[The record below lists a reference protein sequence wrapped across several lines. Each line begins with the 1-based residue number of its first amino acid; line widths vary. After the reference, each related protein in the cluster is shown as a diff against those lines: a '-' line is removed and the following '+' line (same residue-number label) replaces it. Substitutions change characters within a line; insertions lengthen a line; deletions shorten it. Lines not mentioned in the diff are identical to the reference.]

1 MKKSLF
7 MITFVIGLSISMM
20 TGSALSTI
28 PLLPVYSSP
37 EQQSDDQ
44 QQEEPTDEEPTVEE
58 PTDEEPVDEE
68 PLDEEPVD
76 EPEQPEPSLLPS
88 TSVQQPEL
96 PDQGSNVSL
105 SGYPYPHILP
115 PTGLTENGE
124 EENSTQTEQT
134 VAERGGGN
142 PLKGL
147 NVIPQMGAKPLP
159 PCTPGGPTPCLVKK

>member
-1 MKKSLF
+1 
-7 MITFVIGLSISMM
+7 MISFVIGLSISMM

-28 PLLPVYSSP
+28 SLLPVYSSP
-37 EQQSDDQ
+37 EQQSDDE
-44 QQEEPTDEEPTVEE
+44 QQEEPTDEEPTDEE
-58 PTDEEPVDEE
+58 PTDEEPVDE
-68 PLDEEPVD
+68 
-76 EPEQPEPSLLPS
+76 PEAEPEPSLPPS

-96 PDQGSNVSL
+96 PDPASNVSL

-115 PTGLTENGE
+115 PTGLTENGD
-124 EENSTQTEQT
+124 EENTTQTEQT

-147 NVIPQMGAKPLP
+147 NIIPPTGDPPLP

>member
-7 MITFVIGLSISMM
+7 TISFVIGLSISMM

-37 EQQSDDQ
+37 EQQSDDE
-44 QQEEPTDEEPTVEE
+44 QQEEPTDEEPAN
-58 PTDEEPVDEE
+58 
-68 PLDEEPVD
+68 EEPVD
-76 EPEQPEPSLLPS
+76 EPELEPEPSLPPS
-88 TSVQQPEL
+88 TSVQPEL
-96 PDQGSNVSL
+96 PDQASNVSL

-115 PTGLTENGE
+115 PTGLTENID
-124 EENSTQTEQT
+124 EENTTQTEQT

-147 NVIPQMGAKPLP
+147 NVIPSTGAPPLP

>member
-7 MITFVIGLSISMM
+7 TISFVIGLSISMM

-37 EQQSDDQ
+37 EQQSDDE
-44 QQEEPTDEEPTVEE
+44 QQEEPTDEEPAN
-58 PTDEEPVDEE
+58 
-68 PLDEEPVD
+68 EEPVD
-76 EPEQPEPSLLPS
+76 EPEPEPSLPPS
-88 TSVQQPEL
+88 TSVQPEL
-96 PDQGSNVSL
+96 PDQASNVSL

-115 PTGLTENGE
+115 PTGLTENGD
-124 EENSTQTEQT
+124 EENTTQTEQT

-147 NVIPQMGAKPLP
+147 NVIPSTGAPPLP

>member
-7 MITFVIGLSISMM
+7 TISFVIGLSISMM

-37 EQQSDDQ
+37 EQQSDDE
-44 QQEEPTDEEPTVEE
+44 QQEEPTDEEPAN
-58 PTDEEPVDEE
+58 
-68 PLDEEPVD
+68 EEPVD
-76 EPEQPEPSLLPS
+76 EPEPEPEPSLPS
-88 TSVQQPEL
+88 TSVQPEL
-96 PDQGSNVSL
+96 PDQASNVSL

-115 PTGLTENGE
+115 PTGLTENGD
-124 EENSTQTEQT
+124 EENTTQTEQT

-147 NVIPQMGAKPLP
+147 NVIPSTGAPPLP

>member
-7 MITFVIGLSISMM
+7 MISFVIGLSISMM

-28 PLLPVYSSP
+28 PLLPVYSSL
-37 EQQSDDQ
+37 EQQSDDEQ
-44 QQEEPTDEEPTVEE
+44 REEPTDEG
-58 PTDEEPVDEE
+58 
-68 PLDEEPVD
+68 PVD
-76 EPEQPEPSLLPS
+76 EPEPEPEPSLPPS
-88 TSVQQPEL
+88 TSVQPEL
-96 PDQGSNVSL
+96 PDQASNVSL

-115 PTGLTENGE
+115 PTGLTENGD
-124 EENSTQTEQT
+124 EENTTQTEQP

-147 NVIPQMGAKPLP
+147 NVIPQTGEKPLP

>member
-7 MITFVIGLSISMM
+7 MISIVIGLSISMM

-37 EQQSDDQ
+37 EQQSDDE
-44 QQEEPTDEEPTVEE
+44 QQEEPTDEEPTDEE
-58 PTDEEPVDEE
+58 PTDEEPA
-68 PLDEEPVD
+68 D
-76 EPEQPEPSLLPS
+76 EPEPEPSLPPS
-88 TSVQQPEL
+88 TSAQQPEL
-96 PDQGSNVSL
+96 PDQASNVSL

-115 PTGLTENGE
+115 PTGLTENGD
-124 EENSTQTEQT
+124 EENTTQTEQT

-147 NVIPQMGAKPLP
+147 NVIPQTGEKPLP